1 LVVDGRLV
9 LYAHFEELESR
20 KAKMREDVDEDEDG
34 WGWGWHGARDGK
46 DEVCEPEAV
55 TNVY

>member
-1 LVVDGRLV
+1 V

-20 KAKMREDVDEDEDG
+20 NAKMRVDVDEDEDG